1 MPLDDLERKIQL
13 VMAQTQRL
21 RKPPED
27 PQNVAGDE
35 EACDGSPPVHPV
47 ETDGAIVK
55 ENVTA
60 PPPTPLPAPPPTPPV
75 PPRSEMSDMRR
86 GVASSHRKSK
96 RERLESK
103 RRQRHTERSDS
114 PGPAGRESGFSPS
127 ITERGRR
134 SSSSGP
140 EARTEALYE
149 YARAVNEKLEARREM
164 ERVSPSGCT
173 YRPEISRRA
182 RSASPSGRSAS
193 GGVYERLHAAAEARE
208 AERMRR
214 KEAAERRTSEACT
227 FKPAVK
233 AGASRSGTVASR
245 SAEFERNKERH
256 LQAMREAQAALSA
269 AEATFR
275 PRVNN
280 TAHNGTRRG
289 SVWERL
295 AAHDPAAERTA
306 TQNEAMRAE
315 MAEYTFRP
323 RINNR
328 QAHSDADSETSAV
341 HERLYDKSRELAAR
355 ELERQARRAEAELA
369 DCSFRP
375 RLKSGKSSTRG
386 SQTRLLDDARDVAA
400 LRDEL
405 KRARELEGC
414 TFSPSIGRSPRR
426 STDGPV
432 YQRLARED
440 AGAKAAERGRL
451 RATRELEGCTFKPRT
466 GRSPSRPSDKP
477 VFERMRD
484 DESRRRA
491 RSLERVRRR
500 DDDERRSLD
509 QHQVK
514 RSPSVERIDELAT
527 PRSNEGRDK
536 RREIEVDRRRDLE
549 KRPHSRSASPMRVE
563 PDHGHPRRERSTA
576 RQPKIMPSTNCKSN
590 ADVTPKARQSDSDLD
605 DFERWQAEMEA
616 KLAAL

>member
-1 MPLDDLERKIQL
+1 MPLDDLERKIRL

-27 PQNVAGDE
+27 SQNVAGDE
-35 EACDGSPPVHPV
+35 EACDGSSPVHPV
-47 ETDGAIVK
+47 ETDSAMIK
-55 ENVTA
+55 ENATT
-60 PPPTPLPAPPPTPPV
+60 PPPTPLPPRPPTPPV
-75 PPRSEMSDMRR
+75 PPRSETSDLRR
-86 GVASSHRKSK
+86 GAASSHRRSK

-103 RRQRHTERSDS
+103 RRERHTERSDS
-114 PGPAGRESGFSPS
+114 PRTARRESGFSPS

-193 GGVYERLHAAAEARE
+193 GGVYERLHAGAEARE
-208 AERMRR
+208 AERTRR
-214 KEAAERRTSEACT
+214 KEAAERRTSETCT
-227 FKPAVK
+227 FKPTVK

-280 TAHNGTRRG
+280 SARHDTRQG

-295 AAHDPAAERTA
+295 AAHDPATERA
-306 TQNEAMRAE
+306 ASRNEALRAE

-328 QAHSDADSETSAV
+328 QANSDADSETSAV
-341 HERLYDKSRELAAR
+341 HERLFDKSRELAAR
-355 ELERQARRAEAELA
+355 ELERRARRAEAELA

-375 RLKSGKSSTRG
+375 RLKSGKSVTRD

-414 TFSPSIGRSPRR
+414 TFSPSVGRSPRR
-426 STDGPV
+426 SSNGPV
-432 YQRLARED
+432 HRRLARDD

-451 RATRELEGCTFKPRT
+451 RASRELEGCTFKPRT

-477 VFERMRD
+477 VFERMQD
-484 DESRRRA
+484 DETMRRA

-509 QHQVK
+509 QHHVK

-527 PRSNEGRDK
+527 PRSNEGREK
-536 RREIEVDRRRDLE
+536 RREIEIDRRRDLE
-549 KRPHSRSASPMRVE
+549 KRPRARSSSPMRADS
-563 PDHGHPRRERSTA
+563 DHGHPVRERSTT
-576 RQPKIMPSTNCKSN
+576 RQSKVTPSTSCKNS
-590 ADVTPKARQSDSDLD
+590 ADLTPKARQSDSELD